1 MSMADDNTL
10 RRYRS
15 NDPYRRAAEPPRPSE
30 EASARDPLAELARL
44 LGQSDPFADLGRSNS
59 RERQGESHDAPAT
72 APDDWQAAPVREPH
86 FAAGDMPR
94 RSTHGTSRDYAH
106 PPAPEPAGWPA
117 DSRFYDEPQ
126 LGADQQSQ
134 HHDEQNR
141 HYDEQSQH
149 YQDDGTDGGQ
159 YDAQEAEYAYQ
170 DDVPL
175 EPHEHEM
182 YDDAPRARRG
192 GFATALALIGCAV
205 LGTAGAYAY
214 RSYFGNPSSTQPPP
228 VITADNSTPTKIV
241 PESAGDAQSS
251 NLAQGRSA
259 NADKERIVSKQ
270 EEPVALKEPGT
281 QAAPRAVLPAPVA
294 PGQGASASTEPK
306 KVRTVV
312 IHPDASD
319 VSGKPVTSQPAAAQA
334 AAAPRPTAPPAAP
347 KAATASAARNSGPI
361 SLEPR
366 PSEPA
371 AAPPARART
380 AAAPPPSTR
389 SAPEATE
396 NAAGGFVVQLSSQ
409 KSEAEAQSSFRS
421 LQAKFPNELGD
432 LQPIIRRADL
442 GSKGVFY
449 RTLVGP
455 FASAQDASQ
464 FCATYKAA
472 GGQCVVPNN

>member
-10 RRYRS
+10 RPYRS
-15 NDPYRRAAEPPRPSE
+15 SDPYRRAAEPSRPSQ

-59 RERQGESHDAPAT
+59 RQGQQEAHDAPAT
-72 APDDWQAAPVREPH
+72 APDDWQSAPAREPQ
-86 FAAGDMPR
+86 FAVGGAQGR
-94 RSTHGTSRDYAH
+94 WAQGSGHGSSKESGQDYYS
-106 PPAPEPAGWPA
+106 PAAQSEAQGS
-117 DSRFYDEPQ
+117 DSRFYDE
-126 LGADQQSQ
+126 LHVGADQQTQYYDDNRTDDGQ
-134 HHDEQNR
+134 HDTQEAEAE
-141 HYDEQSQH
+141 YY
-149 YQDDGTDGGQ
+149 YQDDDI
-159 YDAQEAEYAYQ
+159 
-170 DDVPL
+170 PL
-175 EPHEHEM
+175 DPHEDAM

-192 GFATALALIGCAV
+192 GGLVTALALIGCAV
-205 LGTAGAYAY
+205 FGTAGAYAY

-241 PESAGDAQSS
+241 PAGAGDPQSS

-281 QAAPRAVLPAPVA
+281 QAAPRVVLPAPVA
-294 PGQGASASTEPK
+294 PGQSANASTEPK
-306 KVRTVV
+306 KIRTVV

-334 AAAPRPTAPPAAP
+334 AAASRPTAPPAAAP
-347 KAATASAARNSGPI
+347 KVATTASAARNSGPI
-361 SLEPR
+361 SLEPQ

-455 FASAQDASQ
+455 FTSAQEASQ
-464 FCATYKAA
+464 FCSNNKAA
-472 GGQCVVPNN
+472 GGKCVVTNN